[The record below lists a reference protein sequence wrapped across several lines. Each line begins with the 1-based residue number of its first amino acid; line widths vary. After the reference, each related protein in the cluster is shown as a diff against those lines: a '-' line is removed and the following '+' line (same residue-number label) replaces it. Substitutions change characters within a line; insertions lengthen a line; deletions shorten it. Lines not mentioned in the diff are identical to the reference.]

1 MASVQNLK
9 KDIDYLFFE
18 FISDCFMYTSLHTG
32 EKRTEVQN
40 LIEEA
45 VSMRNE
51 FIQRVNHPDGKDNPA
66 LVRAYYKAVRKDLLE
81 KVDEFFERLSAISK
95 SK

>member
-18 FISDCFMYTSLHTG
+18 FISDCFMFTSLHAG
-32 EKRTEVQN
+32 EKKTEVQN

-51 FIQRVNHPDGKDNPA
+51 FILRVNHPDGKDNPA
-66 LVRAYYKAVRKDLLE
+66 LVKAYYNAVRKDLLE
-81 KVDEFFERLSAISK
+81 KVDELFEKLSAISK